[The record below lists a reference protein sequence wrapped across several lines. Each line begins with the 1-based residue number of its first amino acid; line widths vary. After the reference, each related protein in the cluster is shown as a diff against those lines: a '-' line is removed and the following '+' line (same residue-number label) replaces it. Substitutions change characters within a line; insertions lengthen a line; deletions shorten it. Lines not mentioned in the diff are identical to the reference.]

1 MIRSAM
7 DAAAHDSGHHRFTAP
22 QTLDNIPFEIQYL
35 VPDRWYPSLCSV
47 AVVDTFDTSLPV

>member
-1 MIRSAM
+1 MLPPTTQVTSVSR
-7 DAAAHDSGHHRFTAP
+7 HHK
-22 QTLDNIPFEIQYL
+22 TLDNIPFEIQYL